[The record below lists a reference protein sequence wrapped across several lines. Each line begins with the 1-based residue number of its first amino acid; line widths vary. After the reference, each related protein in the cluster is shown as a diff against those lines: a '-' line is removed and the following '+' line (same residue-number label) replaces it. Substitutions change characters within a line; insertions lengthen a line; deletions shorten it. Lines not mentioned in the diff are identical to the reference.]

1 VVYHQFSP
9 YMGFVWVSQF
19 RQTHVLVNVH
29 RCQPGTDQQQ
39 LEHLIVTVKAGTL
52 ATVSVPNTGVV

>member
-1 VVYHQFSP
+1 
-9 YMGFVWVSQF
+9 MGFVWVSQF

-39 LEHLIVTVKAGTL
+39 LEHLIVTVKVGTL